1 MNIKK
6 KAIAVKL
13 SEQKSKNGYYLF
25 RLRNGHFHWIKEK
38 PKNLRPWWSLDCI
51 I

>member
-13 SEQKSKNGYYLF
+13 SKNKSKNGYVLI
-25 RLRNGHFHWIKEK
+25 RWKNGQFGWIKQDKE
-38 PKNLRPWWSLDCI
+38 LRPWWSLDCI